1 MKEATSHRLAE
12 LAVRVAGYGTSPLA
26 LKTLL
31 TEFRNGEFIT
41 INGRGPDSTVTYGM
55 IYEVKITE
63 KLEGAKVIY
72 PKSIIIYAQQLYEQ
86 VIGEESNGPAKSEER
101 WTEII
106 PPEEG
111 IIFTF
116 DWFKYR
122 KADQKKDL
130 RPKRL
135 KLELEETN
143 SRCWLCSNED
153 PVFLQRFRYMLI
165 TMFHREH
172 NERLTGLKKYRKRI
186 FTGHF

>member
-1 MKEATSHRLAE
+1 MKEGTSHRFAE
-12 LAVRVAGYGTSPLA
+12 FAFQVAGYGTNPLS
-26 LKTLL
+26 LKPLL

-41 INGRGPDSTVTYGM
+41 INGRGPNSTSTYGM
-55 IYEVKITE
+55 IHEVKIVE
-63 KLEGAKVIY
+63 KSEGTKVIY
-72 PKSIIIYAQQLYEQ
+72 PKSIIIYATQLYEQ
-86 VIGEESNGPAKSEER
+86 VIGEEDGDPTKSEES
-101 WTEII
+101 WKEIS
-106 PPEEG
+106 PPSEG
-111 IIFTF
+111 VIFTF

-135 KLELEETN
+135 KLELEETE

-153 PVFLQRFRYMLI
+153 PVFLQRFRYMLV

-172 NERLTGLKKYRKRI
+172 NERLPVLKRYRKRI